1 MDPVSL
7 LLGLAAIVGTG
18 AVNKVGENITD
29 VVSPKVRELFDL
41 LRRKL
46 PRSQTLQALAAGTD
60 VDYDQAVI
68 EIEPMLAD
76 PEVSKLLAEV
86 RSLVAQNQEL
96 QAKLDLAIATIRSTK
111 TIQVNRDRSQGY
123 QFAGDVDAK
132 FIGGTHYH
140 GTDPD

>member
-1 MDPVSL
+1 MDSISL

-29 VVSPKVRELFDL
+29 LVSPKVRELFDL

-46 PRSQTLQALAAGTD
+46 PQSQTLQALAAGTD

-68 EIEPMLAD
+68 EIEPILAD

-96 QAKLDLAIATIRSTK
+96 QAKLDLAMAKIGSKK
-111 TIQVNRDRSQGY
+111 TSQVNRDRSQAN
-123 QFAGDVDAK
+123 QFTGN
-132 FIGGTHYH
+132 IQTLTINQNQT
-140 GTDPD
+140 TDPD

>member
-96 QAKLDLAIATIRSTK
+96 QAKLDLAMAKIGSKK
-111 TIQVNRDRSQGY
+111 TSQVNRDRSQAN
-123 QFAGDVDAK
+123 QFTGN
-132 FIGGTHYH
+132 IQTLTINQNQT
-140 GTDPD
+140 TDPD